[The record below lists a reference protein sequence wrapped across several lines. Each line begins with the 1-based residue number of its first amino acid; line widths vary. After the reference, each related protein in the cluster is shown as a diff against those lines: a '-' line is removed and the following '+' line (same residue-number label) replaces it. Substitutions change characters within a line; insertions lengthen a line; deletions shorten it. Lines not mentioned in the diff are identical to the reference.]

1 MYISPPPPKDPIPF
15 TSVPR
20 TVQWDPPPFCTVN
33 DSISL
38 SGKSPQTS
46 EFITKKLSGLPAKI
60 WSRKWYSP
68 PAVPRAVYSCKYL
81 QDKYKYKKKIMS
93 CKFQTGAL
101 LSFERSIWLHSVVK
115 TKSEVTIGW
124 DYKKIGLLSQQAWHN
139 KDSSR
144 L

>member
-1 MYISPPPPKDPIPF
+1 MYISAPPPKDPIPLA
-15 TSVPR
+15 SVPR

-38 SGKSPQTS
+38 RGKSPQTS

-81 QDKYKYKKKIMS
+81 QDKYKYKKKS
-93 CKFQTGAL
+93 CRVNFKLAHYCHL
-101 LSFERSIWLHSVVK
+101 
-115 TKSEVTIGW
+115 
-124 DYKKIGLLSQQAWHN
+124 
-139 KDSSR
+139 KDQFDFIQWSR
-144 L
+144 LNWKLQLDETTKKLRSLITAGMAR